1 MAEFLMVYHGGSMP
15 ETDDEIAHEMAR
27 WGDWMNSLG
36 GQLIEPGAP
45 VGKSKT
51 LSASGIT
58 DDGGENPVSGYSI
71 VEAESIEAALA
82 LIKTCPHLNTCTTEL
97 APLIDMPV

>member
-1 MAEFLMVYHGGSMP
+1 MAAFVMVYEGGSTP
-15 ETDDEIAHEMAR
+15 KTDDDIAHEMAR

-51 LSASGIT
+51 LSASGVT
-58 DDGGENPVSGYSI
+58 YDGGANPVSGYSI
-71 VEAESIEAALA
+71 FEAENIEAALA
-82 LIKTCPHLNTCTTEL
+82 PIKACPHLDSCTIEL

>member
-1 MAEFLMVYHGGSMP
+1 LAEFLMVYHGGPMP
-15 ETDDEIAHEMAR
+15 ETDDEMAHEMVR

-36 GQLIEPGAP
+36 GQLIGPGAP
-45 VGKSKT
+45 VVKSKT

-58 DDGGENPVSGYSI
+58 YDGGAYPVSGYSI

-82 LIKTCPHLNTCTTEL
+82 MIKSYPHLDSGT
-97 APLIDMPV
+97 I

>member
-15 ETDDEIAHEMAR
+15 ETDDEIAYEMAR

-51 LSASGIT
+51 LS
-58 DDGGENPVSGYSI
+58 
-71 VEAESIEAALA
+71 L
-82 LIKTCPHLNTCTTEL
+82 
-97 APLIDMPV
+97 

>member
-15 ETDDEIAHEMAR
+15 ATGDEIANEMTR

-58 DDGGENPVSGYSI
+58 DDGGTNPVSGYSI
-71 VEAESIEAALA
+71 V
-82 LIKTCPHLNTCTTEL
+82 
-97 APLIDMPV
+97 

>member
-15 ETDDEIAHEMAR
+15 ETVDKIAHELSR

-36 GQLIEPGAP
+36 GQLNELGAP

-51 LSASGIT
+51 LSASGIK
-58 DDGGENPVSGYSI
+58 DDCETNRS
-71 VEAESIEAALA
+71 AAIRLSKPRA
-82 LIKTCPHLNTCTTEL
+82 LRKRLN
-97 APLIDMPV
+97 